1 MKNKTCHIRG
11 GKNDA
16 HEHLGK
22 PLPVY
27 KVSTPLLKPEGG
39 GVGDRNQRTS
49 HKPLHKGILD
59 PVSNFVLL
67 SPPFPHPSGLGFMK
81 ERYAIMD

>member
-1 MKNKTCHIRG
+1 MKNKTCHIQGEKTMPR
-11 GKNDA
+11 N
-16 HEHLGK
+16 LGK

-59 PVSNFVLL
+59 PGNNVVLL
-67 SPPFPHPSGLGFMK
+67 SPPFPRPSGLGFMK
-81 ERYAIMD
+81 ERHAIMD